1 MMRKLVI
8 NIFTGGTVNNQ
19 KIVLF
24 SKNARYF
31 IKSVSAYQNPKE
43 FFCDSPEN
51 AFNFQTIEKAKE
63 FINESGFM
71 SLTVLI
77 LPTELTI

>member
-1 MMRKLVI
+1 MMRNLVI
-8 NIFTGGTVNNQ
+8 NIFMGDGVNNQ
-19 KIVLF
+19 KIILF
-24 SKNARYF
+24 SRNARYF
-31 IKSVSAYQNPKE
+31 IKSKLAYQNPQE
-43 FFCDSPEN
+43 IFCDSPEN

-71 SLTVLI
+71 SLTILI